1 MFDAPVPFKGDVC
14 PGVSPRVSFLL
25 GPPGCSPRGQRPRLG
40 PCAFLDLDSWQFK
53 SLSFSGLLDGKGGQT
68 LRLLES
74 DEHRNCSFDQ
84 SSGSWLGRGQRTRLL
99 EGLASH
105 SMAVG
110 GGKNSLKP
118 PAHYPGPWA
127 ARLFH
132 LSETYLSSKDQVK
145 SPHFRAVLLDQP
157 HQSGFSF
164 LTARGAVGSVCITLG
179 LLLSTRQTAHAHVC
193 VRERVPPPPGIQP
206 LLQLGRAS
214 SPPSPLSK
222 NVSWLMDISTSWVH
236 HTSSSDGRSFY

>member
-1 MFDAPVPFKGDVC
+1 MSISASQSRCFAGEDVEFQVFDAPVPFKGDVC

-105 SMAVG
+105 SMAG
-110 GGKNSLKP
+110 GGKRTPSSPRLITQAHGPPAFSTCLKP
-118 PAHYPGPWA
+118 TFPQKT
-127 ARLFH
+127 RLNPPT
-132 LSETYLSSKDQVK
+132 SGQSSWTSHIRV
-145 SPHFRAVLLDQP
+145 A
-157 HQSGFSF
+157 F
-164 LTARGAVGSVCITLG
+164 L
-179 LLLSTRQTAHAHVC
+179 
-193 VRERVPPPPGIQP
+193 
-206 LLQLGRAS
+206 
-214 SPPSPLSK
+214 
-222 NVSWLMDISTSWVH
+222 
-236 HTSSSDGRSFY
+236 F

>member
-1 MFDAPVPFKGDVC
+1 MMNIGTVPLT
-14 PGVSPRVSFLL
+14 RAL
-25 GPPGCSPRGQRPRLG
+25 GAGWGEAREHAFWRGWHPT
-40 PCAFLDLDSWQFK
+40 AW
-53 SLSFSGLLDGKGGQT
+53 
-68 LRLLES
+68 
-74 DEHRNCSFDQ
+74 
-84 SSGSWLGRGQRTRLL
+84 RG
-99 EGLASH
+99 
-105 SMAVG
+105 G